1 MNPQLRPLFAR
12 RSIRKYTDQPVTEEV
27 VRDLLEAAMAAP
39 SAVAKDPWHFVVVR
53 NPATLK
59 AIAGG
64 LTNGRHLAQAA
75 VGIAVCGEIS
85 RAHDTDPAYLVQDC
99 SAATENL
106 LLAASL
112 LGLGACWCGIY
123 PLADRIELLRRT
135 LKIPA
140 GIIPVALISIGW
152 PAQRADARSR
162 FRASAVH
169 DERW

>member
-64 LTNGRHLAQAA
+64 LTNGPAPGAGG

-99 SAATENL
+99 RRHREPVAGRHDAGTGRL
-106 LLAASL
+106 LVRHLS
-112 LGLGACWCGIY
+112 
-123 PLADRIELLRRT
+123 ADRSHRLLRRPS
-135 LKIPA
+135 KSRPA
-140 GIIPVALISIGW
+140 SSRSPSVAIGW
-152 PAQRADARSR
+152 PAQRAEARSR